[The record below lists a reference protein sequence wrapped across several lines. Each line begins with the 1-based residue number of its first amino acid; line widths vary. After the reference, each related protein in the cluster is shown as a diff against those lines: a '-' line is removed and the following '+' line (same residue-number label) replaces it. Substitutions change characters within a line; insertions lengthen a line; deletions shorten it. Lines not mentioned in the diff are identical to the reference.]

1 MKELYISPEVKLLCF
16 APVENLASGDGF
28 EIDADTLF
36 GNTPGGVSGNED
48 LDIDIPIIG

>member
-1 MKELYISPEVKLLCF
+1 MIYVKPEAKIICF

-36 GNTPGGVSGNED
+36 GNTPGGVSGDAD
-48 LDIDIPIIG
+48 LDIDIPIVG